1 MGAMDLHSSPP
12 IPNLAFTLFPLLP
25 LELRLQIYS
34 EFNLLSPRV
43 LSIKPTAVSSLHS
56 SAPHPALLSVCHE
69 SRSETLKSYHL
80 IPDLEGQ
87 PRFYYNPML
96 DTIHLTSS
104 TKYAASSALSSTS
117 TAPQDD
123 WLLSLSQI
131 SSSLPETQG
140 VYSLALRGVLTLPP
154 ANVFFESGGAKC
166 REMLVLVGP
175 GAHRRGASSYCG
187 VGVGF
192 MRQLLVREVERSL
205 ELMEGGFETGRA
217 PALVA
222 LVGGGEGDEGLQ
234 ERVLDERGRGLV
246 LV

>member
-43 LSIKPTAVSSLHS
+43 LSIKPTA
-56 SAPHPALLSVCHE
+56 

>member
-166 REMLVLVGP
+166 REMLVLGREFVLRGRGWVYAAAVGEGGGEES
-175 GAHRRGASSYCG
+175 GAYG
-187 VGVGF
+187 
-192 MRQLLVREVERSL
+192 
-205 ELMEGGFETGRA
+205 GGFETGRA